1 MPLYDFRCDDCGEAF
16 EVSASFA
23 ELEKRSVCPTCGGRH
38 TSRVYGAVLLGGK
51 RTSVKPENFV
61 RPRGPVTPQGPA
73 KPRKP

>member
-1 MPLYDFRCDDCGEAF
+1 
-16 EVSASFA
+16 VSAPFA
-23 ELEKRSVCPTCGGRH
+23 ELEQRSVCPTCGGRH